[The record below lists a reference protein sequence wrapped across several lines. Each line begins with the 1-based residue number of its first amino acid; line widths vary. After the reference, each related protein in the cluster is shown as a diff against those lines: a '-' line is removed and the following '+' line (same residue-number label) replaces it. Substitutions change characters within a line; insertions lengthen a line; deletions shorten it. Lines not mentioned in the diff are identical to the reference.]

1 MTNECCAFTARWAY
15 ECCKL
20 QNKGKNSGIIQD
32 VTKVGHRRYKEE
44 TV

>member
-1 MTNECCAFTARWAY
+1 MLQTA
-15 ECCKL
+15 EQK
-20 QNKGKNSGIIQD
+20 KNSGIIHY